1 LMQISSL
8 ISRYCF
14 TIKPSY
20 LSVSILSQQ
29 RYCSQIHNMA
39 ASVGRETVENNLASL
54 NLHGRPASQT
64 LAEKLKSLGLEKDLP
79 KYPKCYPEVNP
90 VDIYRAHLTSLLTE
104 VTGVDTSII
113 YPALQWTNTLDK
125 GDMVLPVPAL
135 RVKGKKPN
143 ELATEWVEK
152 FPESPLV
159 HKPTIATGSFLQFF
173 FKVDKLAQVLIP
185 SIRTSK
191 TTFGQNKFLGLK
203 DPNDISKGPKKIIVE
218 FSSPNIA
225 KPFHAG
231 HLRSTIIGGFL
242 ANLYT
247 GAGWEVVR
255 INYLGD
261 WGKQYGILAVGF
273 GKYGSEEKLV
283 ADPIGHLFDVYVAIS
298 ADKKVEEEEIKK
310 LQDEG
315 KDVSELQSKSIDGKA
330 LVYFKAMCDKEPAAI
345 QQWSRFREL
354 SIKRYQE
361 TYARLNITF
370 DVYSGE
376 SQVEQEWMD
385 SAAKKLADLGISE
398 ESEKAVIVDFS
409 KQKGVTTKEA
419 KQLGKTIIR
428 ESQILFRWP

>member
-1 LMQISSL
+1 
-8 ISRYCF
+8 
-14 TIKPSY
+14 
-20 LSVSILSQQ
+20 
-29 RYCSQIHNMA
+29 
-39 ASVGRETVENNLASL
+39 
-54 NLHGRPASQT
+54 
-64 LAEKLKSLGLEKDLP
+64 
-79 KYPKCYPEVNP
+79 
-90 VDIYRAHLTSLLTE
+90 
-104 VTGVDTSII
+104 
-113 YPALQWTNTLDK
+113 
-125 GDMVLPVPAL
+125 
-135 RVKGKKPN
+135 
-143 ELATEWVEK
+143 
-152 FPESPLV
+152 
-159 HKPTIATGSFLQFF
+159 
-173 FKVDKLAQVLIP
+173 LIP
-185 SIRTSK
+185 SIRTLN

-242 ANLYT
+242 ANLYA

-298 ADKKVEEEEIKK
+298 ADKKAEEEEIKK

-315 KDVSELQSKSIDGKA
+315 KDASELQSKSIDGQA

-345 QQWSRFREL
+345 QQWSRFRDL

-361 TYARLNITF
+361 TYARLNIAF

-385 SAAKKLADLGISE
+385 LAAKKLADLGISE

-428 ESQILFRWP
+428 ESRCLLY